1 MILVVGSLV
10 GLIAVS
16 ALAIDVGLVWAARTQ
31 LQNASDAA
39 ALAGA
44 ANLINPDIPSV
55 TSTEAVNASIDVASR
70 NGAISLD
77 SLVLPNADVE
87 LGNWDLETRSFD
99 PGVNLADPDVV
110 NAVRVATRLDNVANG
125 PVPAFFSRV
134 LGRDGFSV
142 GASAVAYL
150 GYAGGIAP
158 GEVEMPIAIDCC
170 KLKGAECKQDYCET
184 VSTNP
189 PNPCPLDEPQADGI
203 TSVSCLQF
211 RTTEDQNACW
221 TELDTGAPSI
231 SANNL
236 RQLVED
242 GNSSQLST
250 SDQIYVDNG
259 DKASVIKEMNDK
271 FHGDAGYTGQGAG
284 VDRYP
289 PFDGKAD
296 SWTTSLPVVAC
307 QSDANCATGSAAQL
321 VGFVCF
327 EIREIEESPLNI
339 IRGRFLCDSDPLF
352 DECDIGRT
360 TSGGLDFGIRADV
373 PVLVR

>member
-10 GLIAVS
+10 GLIAIS

-44 ANLINPDIPSV
+44 GNLINPDVPSV
-55 TSTEAVNASIDVASR
+55 TSTEAVNASVDIASR
-70 NGAISLD
+70 NGAISLN
-77 SLVLPNADVE
+77 SLVLPDADVE
-87 LGNWDLETRSFD
+87 LGNWDLENRSFD
-99 PGVNLADPDVV
+99 PGVNLADPEVV
-110 NAVRVATRLDNVANG
+110 NAVRVATRLDNIANG

-134 LGRDGFSV
+134 IGRDGFSV

-158 GEVEMPIAIDCC
+158 GEVDMPIAIDCC
-170 KLKGAECKQDYCET
+170 KLKGPNCEQDYCET

-189 PNPCPLDEPQADGI
+189 PNPCPLDEPQGDGI

-211 RTTEDQNACW
+211 HATEDQNACW
-221 TELDTGAPSI
+221 TQLDTGHPSI
-231 SANNL
+231 SANDL
-236 RQLVED
+236 RQMVED

-259 DKASVIKEMNDK
+259 DKASVIKELNDK
-271 FHGDAGYTGQGAG
+271 FHGEAKYTGQGAG
-284 VDRYP
+284 VDRYD

-296 SWTTSLPVVAC
+296 SWTTTLPVIAC
-307 QSDANCATGSAAQL
+307 QDDANCATGSAAQL
-321 VGFVCF
+321 VGYVCF

-339 IRGRFLCDSDPLF
+339 IRGRFLCESDPLF

-360 TSGGLDFGIRADV
+360 TTGGLDFGIRADV